1 MISRRKLLG
10 GGVAGMTASLLA
22 ACGEPELVELPP
34 EIAEKIA
41 PPTPAPGAT
50 GVPPTPPPPPA
61 PIVASSEPV
70 KPQGP
75 ATITV
80 GVASGNQ
87 FLAPTESLI
96 HAAVADAKEADED
109 LDLDVIQVSMGGDLA
124 DFSARFVNSVESILG
139 DGRTLDVLALPGR
152 DQMITLAEQ
161 EIIVDVERFLAGSE
175 RETQPLHPLALEAT
189 TFEGKRWANPWGI
202 TPYVLWFSPEMFV
215 TAGVE
220 PPPPAGWNWEELR
233 EAAIRL
239 TVPPDADGSG
249 GQWGFYG
256 GGGTS
261 IFLIWQNAGRVISE
275 DGTRSLLGEPE
286 AVGAMRFLSEL
297 AHEYRVI
304 ATTVTTGTEVAGEGQ
319 LRILVDGSPLAMV
332 LGQGALPG
340 GLGLD
345 ALGVKLAPIMH
356 GRDSAT
362 LGQVNGMLAVMA
374 GAQDPGTAFYAAE
387 LIETKIAQRSPFPAR
402 VTSVE
407 DIMELPLGLTEYEA
421 GAVANGLSVARGIV
435 HPKAEEAFGILIR
448 EVESPIVTENAD
460 PEIAC
465 FDGAA
470 AIDEVLLAE

>member
-10 GGVAGMTASLLA
+10 GAVAGMTASLLA

-175 RETQPLHPLALEAT
+175 REKLS
-189 TFEGKRWANPWGI
+189 
-202 TPYVLWFSPEMFV
+202 SP
-215 TAGVE
+215 
-220 PPPPAGWNWEELR
+220 
-233 EAAIRL
+233 
-239 TVPPDADGSG
+239 S
-249 GQWGFYG
+249 
-256 GGGTS
+256 
-261 IFLIWQNAGRVISE
+261 FL
-275 DGTRSLLGEPE
+275 
-286 AVGAMRFLSEL
+286 
-297 AHEYRVI
+297 
-304 ATTVTTGTEVAGEGQ
+304 
-319 LRILVDGSPLAMV
+319 
-332 LGQGALPG
+332 
-340 GLGLD
+340 
-345 ALGVKLAPIMH
+345 
-356 GRDSAT
+356 
-362 LGQVNGMLAVMA
+362 
-374 GAQDPGTAFYAAE
+374 
-387 LIETKIAQRSPFPAR
+387 
-402 VTSVE
+402 
-407 DIMELPLGLTEYEA
+407 
-421 GAVANGLSVARGIV
+421 
-435 HPKAEEAFGILIR
+435 
-448 EVESPIVTENAD
+448 
-460 PEIAC
+460 
-465 FDGAA
+465 
-470 AIDEVLLAE
+470 